1 MKIPQKISVCEV
13 GPRDGLQNEKTLL
26 DVDKKVKFIDNIQ
39 NAGIKIIEVG
49 SFVNPKAVPQMADT
63 EEVFSKTKK
72 MDGVEYRALV
82 LNARGLDRALQC
94 GIKKVKFTL
103 SASRS
108 HQIENANHAVED
120 IFKKLSELSDIAS
133 QNHVVLSG
141 AVSTAFGCPFEGV
154 VSLEKILSVV
164 ERFVEAG
171 ITEISLSDTT
181 GMANPR
187 QVHRTCLEMRERFPS
202 VLWSLHFHNTRGM
215 GLANVLAGMEAGVTR
230 FDASLGGLGGCP
242 FAPGATGNI
251 ATEDLLHMCEEM
263 GIETGVDLD
272 RVIAAARSLGDWVG
286 HELPGA
292 VLKAGKT
299 GDLHRR
305 CAKNPR

>member
-230 FDASLGGLGGCP
+230 FDASLAGWAAVPSPRGPRATSPRKICSICARKWASKRASIWTGSSPRHVRWGTGLATNCP
-242 FAPGATGNI
+242 APF
-251 ATEDLLHMCEEM
+251 
-263 GIETGVDLD
+263 
-272 RVIAAARSLGDWVG
+272 
-286 HELPGA
+286 
-292 VLKAGKT
+292 
-299 GDLHRR
+299 
-305 CAKNPR
+305 